1 MFNCGEKFN
10 FKNVAVD
17 VEIVGV
23 FPASQTKDGITEYV
37 ALFNGEKMKVKESF
51 FEMLKKA
58 EVKEEKQEFVN
69 ADLKAPSNRVI
80 VRVNEEE
87 TKEEVKEIKPKK
99 ERKKNA
105 RRK

>member
-1 MFNCGEKFN
+1 MFNCGEKISL
-10 FKNVAVD
+10 KNVVVD
-17 VEIVGV
+17 IEIVGV

-58 EVKEEKQEFVN
+58 QVKEEAIAEPKV
-69 ADLKAPSNRVI
+69 
-80 VRVNEEE
+80 E
-87 TKEEVKEIKPKK
+87 TKPKK
-99 ERKKNA
+99 ERKNG

>member
-10 FKNVAVD
+10 FKNVEVD

-23 FPASQTKDGITEYV
+23 YPASQTKDGITEYV
-37 ALFNGEKMKVKESF
+37 ALFNGEKMRVKESF

-58 EVKEEKQEFVN
+58 EVKTALEAFCEKAQKTEPPLYEGKAVEE
-69 ADLKAPSNRVI
+69 
-80 VRVNEEE
+80 
-87 TKEEVKEIKPKK
+87 KPKK
-99 ERKKNA
+99 ERKNG

>member
-10 FKNVAVD
+10 FKNVEVD

-23 FPASQTKDGITEYV
+23 YPASQTKDGITEYV
-37 ALFNGEKMKVKESF
+37 ALFNGEKMRVKESF

-58 EVKEEKQEFVN
+58 QKEDEVVYLGDLTPREPIVEKV
-69 ADLKAPSNRVI
+69 A
-80 VRVNEEE
+80 E
-87 TKEEVKEIKPKK
+87 TKPKK
-99 ERKKNA
+99 ERKNG